1 MDSRVHPDS
10 LGVKKTEIFIA
21 ENIEPRDVGCA
32 PDLKDICNIEQ
43 TGYLTF
49 VITAEK
55 LTGKILRGGT
65 GKRLKFY
72 IEKSGLVSMNPDW

>member
-1 MDSRVHPDS
+1 MKQT
-10 LGVKKTEIFIA
+10 GIFIV
-21 ENIEPRDVGCA
+21 ENIESQDVGCA

-72 IEKSGLVSMNPDW
+72 IEKFGRVSTIPM